1 MLEKL
6 PRRPPVSLVDHL
18 GDREPAGA
26 VDSHKHVEFALGGLP
41 LRDVDLQEA
50 DRMALEGLRRQ
61 FVTFDFRQAGNA
73 ITLEAAVQ
81 R

>member
-1 MLEKL
+1 
-6 PRRPPVSLVDHL
+6 
-18 GDREPAGA
+18 
-26 VDSHKHVEFALGGLP
+26 
-41 LRDVDLQEA
+41 LQEA